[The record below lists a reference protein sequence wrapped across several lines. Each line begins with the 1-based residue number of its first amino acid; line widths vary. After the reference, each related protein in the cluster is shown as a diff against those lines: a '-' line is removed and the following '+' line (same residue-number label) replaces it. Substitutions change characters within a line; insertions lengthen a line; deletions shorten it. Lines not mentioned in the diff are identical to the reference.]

1 MSQPKPT
8 APADGAAA
16 LIAAADGTGGRR
28 KRYTPSAKT
37 PKAEPSVAAPQEPA
51 QEPEAASAP
60 EETGGTVPAPQAAP
74 QPETKAE
81 PPAPPKQPEQP
92 IAEAPAPDAT
102 KPTPD
107 PPSSTPDPPSSTPS
121 STTDVAFPAT
131 PLRFES
137 VFTRPTHTMDPE
149 MYAMV
154 RQRQEKIL
162 KSLTNIVK
170 MFLDRKDE
178 YEGAVRTAVA
188 AGFPKDDLVK
198 LAVQYDCGP
207 FLEAVLGEPPPQ

>member
-1 MSQPKPT
+1 VSQPKPT

-37 PKAEPSVAAPQEPA
+37 PKAEPPVAAPQEPA
-51 QEPEAASAP
+51 QEPETASAP

-92 IAEAPAPDAT
+92 VAEAPAPEAT
-102 KPTPD
+102 KP
-107 PPSSTPDPPSSTPS
+107 TPDPPSSTPS

-162 KSLTNIVK
+162 KSLTNIVT

-178 YEGAVRTAVA
+178 YERAVRTAVA